1 MILLQVLLQA
11 GSNQGNSY
19 ISTIIFWIIWGII
32 IILSLTP
39 YFQNY
44 MAIMWYS
51 YSVGNFLNSLGRLI
65 TNNVNLVINHIN
77 QLLKSN
83 GSSQPTNKGL
93 IEKTIQDLMEFVVIE
108 PVSAEPTG
116 LMRTL
121 KLLVT
126 SYNEKLEDS
135 IRTLLPNID
144 RPLVQNVVDAV
155 DGLRELN
162 YLYKVVMHYYRLSN
176 KYKNPALMMQLYM
189 ILPIIREYVNALNG
203 AISTFLKGQPV
214 GDAAGPLTAYRFMRS
229 CSGLTELTHNVK
241 DTYIGLC
248 DFEGRRVYVVKA
260 RGPGGTVGNLDDG
273 IIYLIERVGVKP
285 RIIITVDAALKFE
298 GEKTGSI
305 AEGIGVAM
313 GGIGVERFNIE
324 RTASKYGIPLYAI
337 LIKMGLP
344 EPYRP

>member
-1 MILLQVLLQA
+1 MDILTILLQVLLQT
-11 GSNQGNSY
+11 GLSNQSSFWSF
-19 ISTIIFWIIWGII
+19 ISTIIWLIVFV
-32 IILSLTP
+32 LLLTP

-51 YSVGNFLNSLGRLI
+51 YSVGNFLTSLSRLI

-83 GSSQPTNKGL
+83 GSSQSTNKSL

-135 IRTLLPNID
+135 IKTLLPNID
-144 RPLVQNVVDAV
+144 RPPLVQNVVDAV

-162 YLYKVVMHYYRLSN
+162 YIYKVIMHYYRLSN
-176 KYKNPALMMQLYM
+176 KYKNPYLMMQVYM
-189 ILPIIREYVNALNG
+189 LLPIIREYVNALNG
-203 AISTFLKGQPV
+203 AITTFLKGQPV

-229 CSGLTELTHNVK
+229 CLGLTELTHNIK

-248 DFEGRRVYVVKA
+248 DFEGRRIYVIKA
-260 RGPGGTVGNLDDG
+260 RP
-273 IIYLIERVGVKP
+273 P
-285 RIIITVDAALKFE
+285 R
-298 GEKTGSI
+298 
-305 AEGIGVAM
+305 
-313 GGIGVERFNIE
+313 RHCW
-324 RTASKYGIPLYAI
+324 
-337 LIKMGLP
+337 
-344 EPYRP
+344 